1 MKEQFDRRQRS
12 RLVTA
17 GNVETET
24 SRRNVDHLVIVK
36 GAGHDFANGHPFG
49 IELLLQMRD
58 KRRLARTHLSGD
70 DDETL
75 TLIEA
80 VAEIAQ
86 RFLVRETL
94 EIESRIGRELE
105 GALAET
111 VELFVHGALSY
122 QKS

>member
-1 MKEQFDRRQRS
+1 
-12 RLVTA
+12 
-17 GNVETET
+17 
-24 SRRNVDHLVIVK
+24 
-36 GAGHDFANGHPFG
+36 
-49 IELLLQMRD
+49 MRD